1 LIHPGNYKKD
11 STQKEKGE
19 RERERERFKIKMK
32 EQERKKKK
40 IGETQRRTVVGL
52 TQCVSGV
59 TPMHPAQ
66 QNTFDSP
73 AQSTKAMLVGGLKY

>member
-59 TPMHPAQ
+59 TPTQLSKTHLTAQ
-66 QNTFDSP
+66 PSP
-73 AQSTKAMLVGGLKY
+73 LKPCWWGD